1 MMLWLFQQTVLLSF
15 VCGILLLGHSALQ
28 KHLGAH
34 KTYSLWMLLP
44 LILLSS
50 LLINYLPGQ
59 FISVQ
64 SNQIAYYSIKAGKA
78 IAQNESTWYSQTLIT
93 IWGIGFILMSLT
105 LFLQG
110 TYLKKLLRTAKK
122 VDQLD
127 SYLPTYSHPKVQSPM
142 LVGIIAPKIVLPTD
156 FLILNQLKQ
165 RSVIAHE
172 QYHHKRRDLP
182 CNLLAYGILAI
193 FWFNPLFW
201 LAYRRFRDDQEL
213 ACDAEVTETLN
224 TEEKIIYSKM
234 LLAYSQQANHGLL
247 HTHYGNKHILKERI
261 MQMKTRQKGQSGLA
275 VLGLT
280 ITLGLSSLF
289 LNQQVLAG
297 DDKGSDIHPVIRIE
311 PAYPAAAVK
320 ANQNGFVVMQF
331 DISSQGAVN
340 NIKVIKSSPTAVFDA
355 SATEALKKWRYS
367 ESKMGVKGA
376 MVQLD
381 FVIEA
386 PTSDIERIKVTSK

>member
-1 MMLWLFQQTVLLSF
+1 MMLWLLQQTVLLSF
-15 VCGILLLGHSALQ
+15 VCGILLVGHSAFQ

-34 KTYSLWMLLP
+34 KTYSLWMMLP
-44 LILLSS
+44 LVLISS
-50 LLINYLPGQ
+50 VLANYLPSN
-59 FISVQ
+59 FLPVQ

-78 IAQNESTWYSQTLIT
+78 ITQSESTWYSQTLIA
-93 IWGIGFILMSLT
+93 IWVLGFILMSLT

-110 TYLKKLLRTAKK
+110 TYLKKLLLTAKK
-122 VDQLD
+122 VEKLD
-127 SYLPTYSHPKVQSPM
+127 SYLPTYSHPKVLSPM
-142 LVGIIAPKIVLPTD
+142 LVGFFNPRIILPTN
-156 FLILNQLKQ
+156 FLSLSQLKQ
-165 RSVIAHE
+165 HSIIAHE
-172 QYHHKRRDLP
+172 QYHHKRFDLP
-182 CNLLAYGILAI
+182 CNLLAYGILTI

-224 TEEKIIYSKM
+224 KEEKIIYSKM

-280 ITLGLSSLF
+280 ITLGLSSLL

-297 DDKGSDIHPVIRIE
+297 DDKGNDIHPVIRIE
-311 PAYPAAAVK
+311 PVYPAAAVK
-320 ANQNGFVVMQF
+320 ANQNGFVVLQF
-331 DISSQGAVN
+331 DISPQGEVN
-340 NIKVIKSSPTAVFDA
+340 NIKVIKSSPTAMFDA
-355 SATEALKKWRYS
+355 SATEALKKWRYK
-367 ESKMGVKGA
+367 ESKTGAKGS